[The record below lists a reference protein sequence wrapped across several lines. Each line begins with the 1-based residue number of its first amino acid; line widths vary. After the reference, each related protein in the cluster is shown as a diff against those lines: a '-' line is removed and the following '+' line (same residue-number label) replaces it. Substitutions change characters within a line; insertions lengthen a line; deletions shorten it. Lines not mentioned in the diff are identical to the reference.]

1 MLRNFAIKSYLVNIT
16 DTQDYN
22 NGYQLM
28 DKIDAY
34 IRNNSGI
41 CRKKK
46 KVVMRYRR
54 IIYSYVK

>member
-16 DTQDYN
+16 DTQDCN

-34 IRNNSGI
+34 IRNNGGT
-41 CRKKK
+41 CRKKDAK
-46 KVVMRYRR
+46 
-54 IIYSYVK
+54 